1 MATYFS
7 SNASS
12 ECWLIDISYTNH
24 MTYDK
29 NLFKEL
35 EPGNI
40 TKVRIRNGKQIAAEG
55 KGIIAITTCSSTKTI
70 SDVLYIAKISHNL
83 LSFGQLLKGV
93 LR

>member
-1 MATYFS
+1 
-7 SNASS
+7 
-12 ECWLIDISYTNH
+12 

-35 EPGNI
+35 EPVNI
-40 TKVRIRNGKQIAAEG
+40 TKVRIRNGKQIATEG